1 METSKENRSQ
11 SVYEKC
17 QVHVRLGI
25 LVRRAGDQP
34 MQQLEEK

>member
-17 QVHVRLGI
+17 QVHLRLGI
-25 LVRRAGDQP
+25 LVRRVDDQP
-34 MQQLEEK
+34 MLQLEEK